1 MLVITFV
8 NQKGGVGKSTLAI
21 NLAVT
26 AARRG
31 DRVALLDLDP
41 QSTTTGW
48 CETRPG
54 DAAAITCVGHGTTL
68 DAGLSRLGGS
78 GATIALVDSTGLTG
92 VDTRRAIQRSDLV
105 LVPIRPSVVDVRATM
120 PTVRALT
127 VCGARYALVINQAPA
142 RLSARAS
149 CGSTEGPVLPVTLGA
164 RIDYQYAFAKGLGV
178 DEFAPNGKAALEVA
192 ELWAQ
197 IRTRLAEAA
206 AETRLR
212 A

>member
-1 MLVITFV
+1 MRVITFV

-31 DRVALLDLDP
+31 ERVAVLDLDP

-48 CETRPG
+48 CETRPA
-54 DAAAITCVGHGTTL
+54 DAATVSRVGHGSTL
-68 DAGLSRLGGS
+68 DAGLARLAGDGVTV
-78 GATIALVDSTGLTG
+78 AFVDTTGLTG

-127 VCGARYALVINQAPA
+127 VSGARYALVINQAPA
-142 RLSARAS
+142 RLSSRMP
-149 CGSTEGPVLPVTLGA
+149 CGSAAEGPVLPVTLGA

-178 DEFAPNGKAALEVA
+178 DEFAPGGKASQEVA
-192 ELWAQ
+192 ALWTQVQA
-197 IRTRLAEAA
+197 RLAEA